1 MWCAVLTLP
10 AALALFSTPQI
21 SPCAFT
27 WVFSVLQADLL
38 PVTMSVS
45 LINPNAEVMA
55 KAQALSVNVAAGK
68 GLQDLL
74 RTNLGAFGLMRY
86 LVLCLCP
93 CGGCRAVAASVV
105 VLHCS
110 VLPVGT
116 CTTAIAPAPLDLRLT
131 FPLPMH
137 LQAPKAP

>member
-74 RTNLGAFGLMRY
+74 RTNLGAFGLMPY
-86 LVLCLCP
+86 LVL
-93 CGGCRAVAASVV
+93 
-105 VLHCS
+105 
-110 VLPVGT
+110 
-116 CTTAIAPAPLDLRLT
+116 
-131 FPLPMH
+131 
-137 LQAPKAP
+137 